1 MSPISAP
8 LEPADSPEVAAPPD
22 RVAAVV
28 ADMGRAFHTPG
39 PGLPVWL
46 GQDLTLAQVRT
57 LFLIA
62 RRAPV
67 PMGRIAEILG
77 VSVASASGIV
87 DRLERHGLVGRK
99 HRMDDRRIVDCVL
112 TDVGRGLID
121 AMSGRR
127 IEEARRALAV
137 LTPTELAEFHR
148 LICLIADRSVAES
161 NVGERADSA
170 ATRPS
175 GQGTT

>member
-8 LEPADSPEVAAPPD
+8 LEPSDSPEVAAPPD
-22 RVAAVV
+22 RVAAVI
-28 ADMGRAFHTPG
+28 ADMGRAFRAPG

-46 GQDLTLAQVRT
+46 AQDLTLAQVRT

-62 RRAPV
+62 RRAPL

-87 DRLERHGLVGRK
+87 DRLERHGLVVRQ
-99 HRMDDRRIVDCVL
+99 HRTDDRRIVDCVL

-121 AMSGRR
+121 EMSGRR
-127 IEEARRALAV
+127 IEMARQALGLLA
-137 LTPTELAEFHR
+137 PDELAEFHR
-148 LICLIADRSVAES
+148 LISLIAERSI
-161 NVGERADSA
+161 GE
-170 ATRPS
+170 P
-175 GQGTT
+175 G